1 MFTQMSYAI
10 CPISIVP
17 IRNGASDKSEM
28 ISQLLFGELVEVLE
42 RKGRQWVRIRS
53 DWDNFV
59 GWVAG
64 NQLTPITPSEFEHYQ
79 KHYAYNLELYHPLS
93 NAEGY
98 LPIVMGARLP
108 AFDGIHFNL
117 MGQQYTFSGQAFHPE
132 SIQPSASFI
141 IKLVRKYINAPFL
154 WGGRSPMGIDAPGL
168 IQMAYQLAGIKL
180 PREANQQVYI
190 GTPVD
195 FVEQAMAGDIAFFE
209 NRAGK
214 VAHCGIILADN
225 KIIHAYGK
233 VRIDTIDHY
242 GIYNKSESR
251 YTHRLRVV
259 KRLLKAEQSAK
270 PEASTEDKQ
279 VPNQIPLF

>member
-1 MFTQMSYAI
+1 MSYAI
-10 CPISIVP
+10 CPISIAP
-17 IRNGASDKSEM
+17 IRNGANDKSEM
-28 ISQLLFGELVEVLE
+28 ISQLLFGDLVEVLE
-42 RKGRQWVRIRS
+42 RKGRKWVRIRC

-64 NQLTPITPSEFEHYQ
+64 NQLRPVTPTEFDNY
-79 KHYAYNLELYHPLS
+79 KNDYAYSLELYHPLS

-117 MGQQYTFSGQAFHPE
+117 MGQQYTFSGRAYHPA
-132 SIQPSASFI
+132 SIQPSAAFI

-180 PREANQQVYI
+180 PREASQQVYI

-195 FVEQAMAGDIAFFE
+195 FVEQALPGDIAFFE
-209 NRAGK
+209 NRTGK
-214 VAHCGIILADN
+214 VTHCGIILDN
-225 KIIHAYGK
+225 GQIIHAYGK
-233 VRIDTIDHY
+233 VRVDNIDHF
-242 GIYNKSESR
+242 GIYNKTESR
-251 YTHRLRVV
+251 YTHRLRVI
-259 KRLLKAEQSAK
+259 KRILQAKQVAK
-270 PEASTEDKQ
+270 PEIPAADKE

>member
-1 MFTQMSYAI
+1 MSYAI
-10 CPISIVP
+10 CPISIAP

-64 NQLTPITPSEFEHYQ
+64 NQLVPITPSEFEDYQ
-79 KHYAYNLELYHPLS
+79 GHYAYSLELYHPLS
-93 NAEGY
+93 NAAGY
-98 LPIVMGARLP
+98 LPIVMGASLP

-117 MGQQYTFSGQAFHPE
+117 MGQQYTFSGQAYHPE
-132 SIQPSASFI
+132 SIRPSVAFI

-168 IQMAYQLAGIKL
+168 IQMAYKLAGIKL

-195 FVEQAMAGDIAFFE
+195 FAEQALAGDIAFFE

-214 VAHCGIILADN
+214 VTHCGMILEDD

-233 VRIDTIDHY
+233 VRIDTIDHF
-242 GIYNKSESR
+242 GIYNKTEAR
-251 YTHRLRVV
+251 YTHRLRVI
-259 KRLLKAEQSAK
+259 KRILPSEQPAK
-270 PEASTEDKQ
+270 PETSREDKE